1 MKAQKEKEVVFDMI
15 RKYSGISM
23 VSISC
28 RTGIHYKKVIKHRMA
43 LVAEGRVRSTRLGIT
58 NQGSQYVNIAVH

>member
-1 MKAQKEKEVVFDMI
+1 MNAKAEKEKVFSMI

-43 LVAEGRVRSTRLGIT
+43 LVAEGRIRSTRLGIT
-58 NQGSQYVNIAVH
+58 NQGRQYVNIIV